1 MSPAGNE
8 NPVDNDNNYNAN
20 EISFTI
26 KVTKLHVL
34 VITSSAKD
42 NQKLS
47 KLLSKWYEQ
56 SVYWNEH
63 KTKSEIKNIGNEYRI
78 KFC

>member
-1 MSPAGNE
+1 MSAAGNY
-8 NPVDNDNNYNAN
+8 NTNAN
-20 EISFTI
+20 HDNVTFTI